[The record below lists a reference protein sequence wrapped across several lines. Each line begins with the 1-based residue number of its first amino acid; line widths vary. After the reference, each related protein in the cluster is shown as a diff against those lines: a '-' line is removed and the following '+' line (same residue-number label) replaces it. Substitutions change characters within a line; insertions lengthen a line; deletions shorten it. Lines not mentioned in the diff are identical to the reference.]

1 MRIGQ
6 LNALTLFAIGWLIG
20 WPQSLSAQMTKEALL
35 KHLATPFAPTPQEW
49 KELDFSQAL
58 DLTQTLVMEGSLDK
72 PQRLLDL
79 MTRKA
84 LNSSKQDQQAYLE
97 TLFNPILLAAPDL
110 NYSVWKACSKFPK
123 SAYSTNTKVHIRKYL
138 LTQPQ
143 YLEKWLLLAGF
154 AIDDPM
160 LILQVLEGQ
169 KSASIQQAGKLAL
182 VRMGDEIKTKAFLK
196 AIKRIP
202 IQDQF
207 VYDIAPLAIYTR
219 NRKVIQYLVDIIVE
233 NLGNCY
239 PADAEIGGQ
248 ISCGYRLVE
257 LLGPILQD
265 FPQEIKE
272 EFSNADAKEQLSAA
286 RRWLRANRKR
296 LRINREYL

>member
-1 MRIGQ
+1 
-6 LNALTLFAIGWLIG
+6 
-20 WPQSLSAQMTKEALL
+20 
-35 KHLATPFAPTPQEW
+35 
-49 KELDFSQAL
+49 
-58 DLTQTLVMEGSLDK
+58 
-72 PQRLLDL
+72 
-79 MTRKA
+79 
-84 LNSSKQDQQAYLE
+84 
-97 TLFNPILLAAPDL
+97 
-110 NYSVWKACSKFPK
+110 
-123 SAYSTNTKVHIRKYL
+123 
-138 LTQPQ
+138 
-143 YLEKWLLLAGF
+143 
-154 AIDDPM
+154 
-160 LILQVLEGQ
+160 
-169 KSASIQQAGKLAL
+169 
-182 VRMGDEIKTKAFLK
+182 MGDEIKTKAFLK

-219 NRKVIQYLVDIIVE
+219 NRKIIQYLVDIIVE

-272 EFSNADAKEQLSAA
+272 EFSNADAKEQLSVA